1 MRHPPVPVDPDVE
14 ARRKRA
20 RRTAWLFAG
29 IALAV
34 YVGFILSGALGRH

>member
-1 MRHPPVPVDPDVE
+1 MTSRHAPVDPAIE

-20 RRTAWLFAG
+20 RRTAWLFGA

-34 YVGFILSGALGRH
+34 YAGFLLTGVLGR

>member
-1 MRHPPVPVDPDVE
+1 MTSSHAPVDPAVE

-29 IALAV
+29 IAAVV
-34 YVGFILSGALGRH
+34 YVGFLLSGVLGR